1 MSARSS
7 DSIRHIAKALAAAQ
21 RDLQN
26 PQARHEGQIRRELP
40 SGLALIEPYR
50 FASLGDGLALIR
62 PALGRHGLSLIQ
74 ATRLDSQAGLL
85 ILETRIIHESGE
97 WILAD
102 YPVGP
107 LPQGGGSDP
116 RELGAALTYARRQSL
131 FSLIGIA
138 PQNDLDGC
146 LGAGLPASAQDVPR
160 PIAGSHGPLG
170 QPIEEIPVTQCPQD
184 RGGTGGRI
192 ITGEPGPA
200 WPADGPFLK
209 PLMPPDLGRS
219 SDDKLRAL
227 AAELEGLSSLK
238 DLRSWAIDRVKVTAS
253 LLPQDRRRLNE
264 AFVVRR
270 KAVDQQGAHEGDG
283 ADRSVDERPNLEGG
297 LPGIAGDE
305 GTGRSVSPSRQ
316 RAERLDGTKNGPRRS
331 PSPAAKVPAAGP
343 GQP

>member
-7 DSIRHIAKALAAAQ
+7 DSIRHIARALAAAQ

-26 PQARHEGQIRRELP
+26 PQARHQGQIRRELP

-62 PALGRHGLSLIQ
+62 PVLGRHGLSLIQ
-74 ATRLDSQAGLL
+74 ATRLDSPAGLV

-107 LPQGGGSDP
+107 VPQGGASDP

-146 LGAGLPASAQDVPR
+146 LGAGLPASAQDAPR
-160 PIAGSHGPLG
+160 PIAGSNRPPG

-184 RGGTGGRI
+184 RGGTGGRT

-200 WPADGPFLK
+200 DGPFQK
-209 PLMPPDLGRS
+209 PLMPPDLGRT

-264 AFVVRR
+264 AFVAKR
-270 KAVDQQGAHEGDG
+270 KAVDQQGSQEGDS
-283 ADRSVDERPNLEGG
+283 ADRSVDERPDLEKG
-297 LPGIAGDE
+297 LQGIAGDE
-305 GTGRSVSPSRQ
+305 RTGSSVSPSRQ
-316 RAERLDGTKNGPRRS
+316 RAERLDGTKSVPRRS
-331 PSPAAKVPAAGP
+331 PSPATKVSAAGP

>member
-1 MSARSS
+1 MSAHSS

-146 LGAGLPASAQDVPR
+146 LGAGLPASAQDAPR

-184 RGGTGGRI
+184 RGGTGGRTT
-192 ITGEPGPA
+192 TGEPG
-200 WPADGPFLK
+200 PADGPFLK

-238 DLRSWAIDRVKVTAS
+238 DLRSWAIDRVKATAR

-264 AFVVRR
+264 AFVARR
-270 KAVDQQGAHEGDG
+270 KAVDQQGTQEGDE
-283 ADRSVDERPNLEGG
+283 ADRSVDERPNFEKG

-305 GTGRSVSPSRQ
+305 GTRRSVAPSRK
-316 RAERLDGTKNGPRRS
+316 RVERLDGTKNGPRRS
-331 PSPAAKVPAAGP
+331 PSPATKVSAAGP